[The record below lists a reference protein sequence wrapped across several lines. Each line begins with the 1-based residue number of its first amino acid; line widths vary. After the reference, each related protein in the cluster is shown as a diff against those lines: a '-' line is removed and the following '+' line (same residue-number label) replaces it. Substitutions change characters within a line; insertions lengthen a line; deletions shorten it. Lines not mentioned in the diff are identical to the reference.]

1 MIDLFVRALPL
12 LEKAVVVTIGLGIG
26 SFVLGS
32 ALGMLIALARI
43 SDARPLRWLAFA
55 YVSVFRGTP
64 LLIQILLIY
73 FGLPNYGITIDPIPA
88 ALLALTLFSAA
99 YLSENFRSGINA
111 VDRGQWEAAWAMGMG
126 YWKTLWRVILPQG
139 LRIAIPPVGSRLIA
153 LMKDTSLAST
163 VTVVELTRVADQ
175 LGATTFR
182 YMDMFIIVGTI
193 YWVINQLLTLL
204 QTWLEEK
211 LSRRFQ
217 CIRLPPVLCA

>member
-1 MIDLFVRALPL
+1 MFELFMKALPL
-12 LEKAVVVTIGLGIG
+12 LEKAVLITLGLGLG

-32 ALGMLIALARI
+32 MLGMLVALARLSSI
-43 SDARPLRWLAFA
+43 RALRWLAFA
-55 YVSVFRGTP
+55 YVSIFRGTP

-88 ALLALTLFSAA
+88 ALLALTLFAAA

-111 VDRGQWEAAWAMGMG
+111 VDRGQWEAAWAMGMS
-126 YWKTLWRVILPQG
+126 YPKTLSRVILPQA

-175 LGATTFR
+175 IGATTFR
-182 YMDMFIIVGTI
+182 YMEMFIMVGSI
-193 YWVINQLLTLL
+193 YWFINQILTIL

-211 LSRRFQ
+211 LSRRYQ
-217 CIRLPPVLCA
+217 

>member
-99 YLSENFRSGINA
+99 YLSEHFRSGINA

-211 LSRRFQ
+211 LSRRYQ
-217 CIRLPPVLCA
+217 